1 MASSVT
7 APQDA
12 LSLLYVVVVVR
23 GWCMLGRVG
32 KIVKITVKVV
42 ILLIA
47 LAIIGYL
54 LLPVFMDYL
63 PEPLRKIG
71 EESYQ
76 AQLNR
81 MEVFKKIVDNFG
93 YEKCGEYVLKPGI
106 NSIDVYGVTDKPLKC
121 YYIFRRPE
129 PKDEYIVYLPW
140 GEAEMAYVREEDRG
154 KTIYYN
160 FDVFGSLQMPHI
172 WVNPTRLTPFIDK
185 CEDRKSCGRASF
197 NVASGYRKSFIKD
210 GVHFTNYYEFV
221 SQDGLMVFTVKSES
235 EGMPIR
241 FWLTF
246 HAILYRK
253 GEEKPILP
261 PLEKHSV
268 EELKKIASKWES
280 SVSRGSPSGDLLENA
295 GKVVIEYVEN
305 IRYKYC
311 GRYKVSEGSDLN
323 LTYTVE
329 DPYSGEAC
337 YVIVESE
344 EPLAWKHNIGVH
356 SVWPGNMSKTSIEN
370 VRVYLDWSLYPF
382 RNVMFDLLAGSPV
395 PPAYSKSDE
404 CESWGASISG
414 SEEWGEYFRK
424 ALILF
429 YFKAES
435 QRKKD
440 VVVVINMYLS
450 FKKVE
455 LDPIMGGE
463 G

>member
-1 MASSVT
+1 
-7 APQDA
+7 
-12 LSLLYVVVVVR
+12 
-23 GWCMLGRVG
+23 MLGRIG

-54 LLPVFMDYL
+54 LLPAFMDYL

-81 MEVFKKIVDNFG
+81 MEVFKKIMDNFG
-93 YEKCGEYVLKPGI
+93 YEKCGEYVLRPGI
-106 NSIDVYGVTDKPLKC
+106 NSIDVYGVTDKLLKC

-140 GEAEMAYVREEDRG
+140 GEAKMAYVREEDRG
-154 KTIYYN
+154 KTIGYTFY
-160 FDVFGSLQMPHI
+160 VSGSLQMPHI
-172 WVNPTRLTPFIDK
+172 WVNPVELTPFINK
-185 CEDRKSCGRASF
+185 CKEKDCGASYF
-197 NVASGYRKSFIKD
+197 NYASGYRESFKKD
-210 GVHFTNYYEFV
+210 GRHFTTFYELV
-221 SQDGLMVFTVKSES
+221 SQDGLMAFSVEPES
-235 EGMPIR
+235 EGMPVR
-241 FWLTF
+241 FWLVF
-246 HAILYRK
+246 HAVVYRK

-261 PLEKHSV
+261 PIEKYSA
-268 EELKKIASKWES
+268 EELSRIAYKWFESKSWS
-280 SVSRGSPSGDLLENA
+280 SPDGDILENA
-295 GKVVIEYVEN
+295 EKVAIEYVES
-305 IRYKYC
+305 IGYKYC

-323 LTYTVE
+323 LTYTVK

-337 YVIVESE
+337 YIIVESE

-356 SVWPGNMSKTSIEN
+356 SVWPKNMSKTSIEN
-370 VRVYLDWSLYPF
+370 VRVYLDWSLNPF
-382 RNVMFDLLAGSPV
+382 RRIMFDLFAGSPV
-395 PPAYSKSDE
+395 SPAYSKSDE

-440 VVVVINMYLS
+440 VVVVINMYFS

>member
-1 MASSVT
+1 
-7 APQDA
+7 
-12 LSLLYVVVVVR
+12 
-23 GWCMLGRVG
+23 MLGRVG
-32 KIVKITVKVV
+32 KIVKITVRVV

-63 PEPLRKIG
+63 PEPLRKIN

-81 MEVFKKIVDNFG
+81 MEVFKKIVDNFE

-172 WVNPTRLTPFIDK
+172 WVNPATLTPFINK
-185 CEDRKSCGRASF
+185 CKEKSGCGVGSF
-197 NVASGYRKSFIKD
+197 NIASGYRKSFTKD
-210 GVHFTNYYEFV
+210 GVHFTTFYELV
-221 SQDGLMVFTVKSES
+221 SQDGLMAFSIKPES
-235 EGMPIR
+235 EGMPVR
-241 FWLTF
+241 FWLAF
-246 HAILYRK
+246 HAIVYRR

-261 PLEKHSV
+261 PLEEHTV
-268 EELKKIASKWES
+268 EELRSIYHKWID
-280 SVSRGSPSGDLLENA
+280 SVGWGGPSGDLLENA
-295 GKVVIEYVEN
+295 GKAVIEYVES
-305 IRYKYC
+305 IGYKYC
-311 GRYKVSEGSDLN
+311 GRYKASEGSDLN

-344 EPLAWKHNIGVH
+344 EPLAWKHNIEIH
-356 SVWPGNMSKTSIEN
+356 PVWPENMSKTSIEN
-370 VRVYLDWSLYPF
+370 ARVYLDWSLYPF
-382 RNVMFDLLAGSPV
+382 RNVMFNLLAGSPV

-404 CESWGASISG
+404 CELCGSFLDV
-414 SEEWGEYFRK
+414 SEEWHGEYFRK

-435 QRKKD
+435 QKRKD
-440 VVVVINMYLS
+440 VEVVINMYFS